1 MTSEQADEY
10 YIHSRFEP
18 YKINEIQNE
27 RIANAI
33 FDQSVLTPG
42 IINRNIKRSINDLGY
57 DFKKTSSKLTDE
69 QVDILNTIDSDKFI
83 ENFVKHQLSYYESL
97 KGTEVY
103 RVNIKGW
110 RNRLKAL

>member
-1 MTSEQADEY
+1 
-10 YIHSRFEP
+10 
-18 YKINEIQNE
+18 
-27 RIANAI
+27 
-33 FDQSVLTPG
+33 
-42 IINRNIKRSINDLGY
+42 
-57 DFKKTSSKLTDE
+57 
-69 QVDILNTIDSDKFI
+69 LNTIDSDKFI